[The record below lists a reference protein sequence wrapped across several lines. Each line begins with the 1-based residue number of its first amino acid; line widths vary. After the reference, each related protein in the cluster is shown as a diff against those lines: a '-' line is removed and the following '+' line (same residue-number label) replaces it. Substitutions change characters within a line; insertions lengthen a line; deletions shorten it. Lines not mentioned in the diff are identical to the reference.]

1 MPSSI
6 PLAVKDRRL
15 GYLLLTPT
23 ILILATIVVYPLV
36 YSFLLSFHNLN
47 IDNPARGTTFTG
59 LANYFEVFASQDWW
73 QALIRTFY
81 FVAAD
86 LLIGIPLGMAIAL
99 LLNRD
104 LRLRGIIFAVILF
117 PYVLAPIVNSL
128 IWKLIYD
135 PNYGLLNGLL
145 LRLGLIKEYIP
156 WLSNPTLSIVM
167 LIIANLWQGTP
178 FSVVLFLTG
187 PKSIPQEE
195 YEAAAIDGASR
206 TASFL
211 YITLPHLL
219 PIVYMNV
226 VMKTILTFKLFDI
239 IYSLTGGGPAGSTEV
254 VNMLIYKESFEYMK
268 FGVAAAMSYILLIL
282 VLGLVVVYSRLFRE
296 ET

>member
-1 MPSSI
+1 MSTSI

-15 GYLLLTPT
+15 GYLLLAPT
-23 ILILATIVVYPLV
+23 ILILAAVVVYPLV
-36 YSFLLSFHNLN
+36 YSLLLSFHNLN
-47 IDNPARGTTFTG
+47 IDNPARGTVFTG
-59 LANYFEVFASQDWW
+59 LSNYIEVFVSQDWW
-73 QALIRTFY
+73 QALVRTFY

-86 LLIGIPLGMAIAL
+86 LLIGIPLGMGIAL

-104 LRLRGIIFAVILF
+104 LRLRGIVFAVILF

-145 LRLGLIKEYIP
+145 LRFGLIKEYIP

-187 PKSIPQEE
+187 LKSIPQEE

-206 TASFL
+206 FASFRF
-211 YITLPHLL
+211 ITFPHLL

-239 IYSLTGGGPAGSTEV
+239 IYSLTGGGPAGSTQV

-282 VLGLVVVYSRLFRE
+282 VLGLVVVYSRIFRE